1 MMIDP
6 VCGMDVDEKSTD
18 QFSSQYGGQTFNFCS
33 QKCKDAFEQSPEVYA
48 RRSASLLP
56 SAFAGRAELTLSSPP
71 YERTYAPASY
81 GVSNIGNLMS
91 PAGLCGLNFR
101 DTLCSH
107 ARVLRHF
114 T

>member
-48 RRSASLLP
+48 RRSA
-56 SAFAGRAELTLSSPP
+56 
-71 YERTYAPASY
+71 
-81 GVSNIGNLMS
+81 
-91 PAGLCGLNFR
+91 
-101 DTLCSH
+101 
-107 ARVLRHF
+107 
-114 T
+114 